1 MATRPGGYT
10 RLQIRLHWATVL
22 LVALQIALHDGMA
35 DAWDAAWET
44 GAFAVSPPVV
54 GHFVGG
60 TLILTLAFWR
70 LLLRN
75 EHGAPKPPA
84 TGPGWSR
91 TAARAL
97 HLAFYGLLVLLPVT
111 GALAWGMPS
120 AAMGQAHEVLRVL
133 LILAIL
139 AHVGAAL
146 LHQFVW
152 KDATLRRMVDPVD

>member
-1 MATRPGGYT
+1 VGDGRVRRVAPGG
-10 RLQIRLHWATVL
+10 RAFRRRHADPDPRVL
-22 LVALQIALHDGMA
+22 
-35 DAWDAAWET
+35 AA
-44 GAFAVSPPVV
+44 A
-54 GHFVGG
+54 
-60 TLILTLAFWR
+60 
-70 LLLRN
+70 LRN